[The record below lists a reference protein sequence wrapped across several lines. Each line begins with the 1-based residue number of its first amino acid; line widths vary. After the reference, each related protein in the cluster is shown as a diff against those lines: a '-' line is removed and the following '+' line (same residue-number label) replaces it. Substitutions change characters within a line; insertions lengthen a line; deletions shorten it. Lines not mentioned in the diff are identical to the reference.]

1 MASATLLLPEP
12 ARLAGKPLPPA
23 AAAALGRADRSR
35 AEPGA
40 KAQLRR
46 HFALRPADAW
56 PVAALTRQLDVG
68 DAGTGSWLRADP
80 AHVAPDLHGARLLAH
95 GAALG
100 MGQDDVDAL
109 LPVLKPLFG
118 DAGFLLEA
126 PAPARWYL
134 RLSDGVPYPR
144 FDDADEALGD
154 DLSDH
159 LPEGDAGRRWR
170 ALLTEAQVLLHQH
183 PWNRVRVANG
193 RPAINSLWFWGAGAL
208 PDAVDTPHRQ
218 VKSPD
223 AMLSALALAA
233 GIADADR
240 REERQDVDTLIDL
253 RHLRSPDTF
262 VSDALQPLLAALG
275 TGELERLALDFENG
289 SLYVLHRAQRWR
301 FWRKPQQGLAD

>member
-1 MASATLLLPEP
+1 MASATLLLPKP
-12 ARLAGKPLPPA
+12 SRLAGGPLPPGV
-23 AAAALGRADRSR
+23 AAALGRADRSR

-56 PVAALTRQLDVG
+56 PVAALTRQFDVG
-68 DAGTGSWLRADP
+68 DAGTGLWLRADP

-100 MGQDDVDAL
+100 VGQDDVDAL

-118 DAGFLLEA
+118 DAGFALEA

-134 RLSDGVPYPR
+134 RLAEGAPHPR

-154 DLSDH
+154 DLSEH

-183 PWNRVRVANG
+183 PWNRVRTANG
-193 RPAINSLWFWGAGAL
+193 RPAINSLWFWGAGTL
-208 PDAVDTPHRQ
+208 PEAVDTTHRQ

-223 AMLSALALAA
+223 ALLSALALAA
-233 GIADADR
+233 GIGDVQ
-240 REERQDVDTLIDL
+240 RQAGQRDVDTLIDL

-275 TGELERLALDFENG
+275 TGELERLALDFEDG
-289 SLYVLHRAQRWR
+289 SLYRLRRAQRWR
-301 FWRKPQQGLAD
+301 LWRKPLPRLAD